1 MVLQVLNLSCVI
13 CSVNGPAEVK
23 IRDEKLD
30 KATIDVVVR
39 PLVGT
44 PGTKDKKHE
53 YILRSIF
60 ESVIQSGLHPRTLIQ
75 IVSQVMEDDG
85 SILATSINA
94 TTLALMDAG
103 IPMKNVVTAVSCIL
117 DKNDEILVDPTLQ
130 EMENL
135 QSAHTFAFD
144 NTSSNLIFCD
154 SSGIYSEEQY
164 FNCYELCRAASFKV
178 LAEIRDSVAK

>member
-154 SSGIYSEEQY
+154 SSGIYSEEQ
-164 FNCYELCRAASFKV
+164 
-178 LAEIRDSVAK
+178 